1 MEEEAA
7 GAGAA
12 AADAEAADKDDDER
26 ELDKLEKSDPEML
39 RVCTTIIDQLDT
51 FKVRLRARL
60 MSLFISH
67 WCGLNLCLTVHLL
80 VFICTSV
87 CVDVSS

>member
-12 AADAEAADKDDDER
+12 SADAEVADKDDDER

-51 FKVRLRARL
+51 FKVRLT
-60 MSLFISH
+60 SLF
-67 WCGLNLCLTVHLL
+67 
-80 VFICTSV
+80 
-87 CVDVSS
+87 VSTRVVWFLD

>member
-12 AADAEAADKDDDER
+12 SADAEAADKDDDER
-26 ELDKLEKSDPEML
+26 ELDKLEKGDPEML

-51 FKVRLRARL
+51 FKVRLRVRL
-60 MSLFISH
+60 TSLF
-67 WCGLNLCLTVHLL
+67 
-80 VFICTSV
+80 
-87 CVDVSS
+87 VSTRVVWFLD